1 METKAK
7 RLYEQLLRELL
18 NKSDEKELTEKLEFL
33 RLFLES
39 TDFSKLRNE
48 YEKHLLERRM
58 VKFLLHSEKGKLKYE
73 MRVI

>member
-18 NKSDEKELTEKLEFL
+18 NKSDANELTEKLETL
-33 RLFLES
+33 RLFLEA

-48 YEKHLLERRM
+48 YEKHLLEERG
-58 VKFLLHSEKGKLKYE
+58 VTFLLHSEKGKLKCE